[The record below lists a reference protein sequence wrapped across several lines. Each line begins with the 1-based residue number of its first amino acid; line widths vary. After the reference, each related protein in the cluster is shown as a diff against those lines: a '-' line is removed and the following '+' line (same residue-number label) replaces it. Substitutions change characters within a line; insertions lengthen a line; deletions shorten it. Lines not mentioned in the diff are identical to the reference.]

1 MKDRIRKI
9 MESQHMSQQTFAH
22 FIQTSPASLSSIF
35 NGRTKPTLNIVEAIK
50 SKLPSISTDWLMFGT
65 GQMYTDDNPDAQIS
79 DNQTAGMTEGSLD
92 FSSQLPPSST
102 QQSGQISLKTPNEQM
117 LKNVY
122 KIERNITEIR
132 IFYSDQTWETFV
144 PKVHK

>member
-1 MKDRIRKI
+1 
-9 MESQHMSQQTFAH
+9 MSQQTFAQ

-79 DNQTAGMTEGSLD
+79 DNQSTGMSEGSLD

-102 QQSGQISLKTPNEQM
+102 QQSGQNSLKTPNEQM

-122 KIERNITEIR
+122 KIDRNITEIR

-144 PKVHK
+144 PKAHK